1 MKRKQQL
8 KELAANCG
16 TTSQCPYCN
25 FTLEKIPKRKAKCKS
40 CKESIYPRK
49 DPLSGEQRL
58 YREGDLFLLEEL
70 KALADGWWYDWYDW
84 YEDNK
89 GVLNARK
96 DLAKEWNVD
105 EVNVSI
111 ADARWR
117 ELHTVLAEATEK
129 QDWCRVYSAY
139 EAMLR
144 LVQREK
150 SQDKTPLEELVAG
163 FLVTGYGRERSING
177 YLLEHRIGRPQ
188 YILIDQLTTEPSEV
202 YALVKGTN
210 TAKTYCTLLNVSL
223 DTVISRYKNELKEDN
238 GISDSLEQKE
248 PPLSTINIAS
258 TLNVVEISPK
268 ESNKNN
274 TASKLSIFLLI
285 LAVVI
290 VIFMNT

>member
-16 TTSQCPYCN
+16 TTSKCPYCN
-25 FTLEKIPKRKAKCKS
+25 LKLEKIPKRKAKCKS
-40 CKESIYPRK
+40 CKNSIYPRK
-49 DPLSGEQRL
+49 APLSGEQRL
-58 YREGDLFLLEEL
+58 HREGDLFLLEEL
-70 KALADGWWYDWYDW
+70 KALADGWWYDWY
-84 YEDNK
+84 ENNK

-223 DTVISRYKNELKEDN
+223 DTVINRYKNELKEDN

>member
-1 MKRKQQL
+1 MKRKEQL
-8 KELAANCG
+8 KVLAANCG

-25 FTLEKIPKRKAKCKS
+25 YELEKEPKRKVKCKS
-40 CKESIYPRK
+40 CKKPIYPRK
-49 DPLSGEQRL
+49 EPLSGDQRL

-70 KALADGWWYDWYDW
+70 KALADGWWHDW
-84 YEDNK
+84 YEANK

-96 DLAKEWNVD
+96 NLAKEWNVD

-117 ELHTVLAEATEK
+117 ESHTNLTEATKK
-129 QDWCRVYSAY
+129 QDWDLVYSAY

-144 LVQREK
+144 QVQREK

-163 FLVTGYGRERSING
+163 LLVTGYGRERSING

-188 YILIDQLTTEPSEV
+188 YMLIDQLTTEPSEV
-202 YALVKGTN
+202 YELVKGTN

-223 DTVISRYKNELKEDN
+223 DTVINRYKDELKEDDE
-238 GISDSLEQKE
+238 IRDSLEQRGT
-248 PPLSTINIAS
+248 PSSATNILS
-258 TLNVVEISPK
+258 TLNVVDTPPK
-268 ESNKNN
+268 ESKRNN
-274 TASKLSIFLLI
+274 AASKLPILLLI

-290 VIFMNT
+290 VILMNT

>member
-1 MKRKQQL
+1 MKRKEQL
-8 KELAANCG
+8 KVLAANCG

-25 FTLEKIPKRKAKCKS
+25 YELESVPKRKAKCKS
-40 CKESIYPRK
+40 CKKPIYPRK
-49 DPLSGEQRL
+49 EPLSGDQRL

-70 KALADGWWYDWYDW
+70 EALADGWWHDW
-84 YEDNK
+84 YEANK

-96 DLAKEWNVD
+96 NLAKEWSVD

-117 ELHTVLAEATEK
+117 ESHTNLAEATEK
-129 QDWCRVYSAY
+129 QDWDLVYSVY
-139 EAMLR
+139 ESMLR
-144 LVQREK
+144 QVQREK

-163 FLVTGYGRERSING
+163 LLVTGYGRERSING

-188 YILIDQLTTEPSEV
+188 YMLIDQLTTKPSEV
-202 YALVKGTN
+202 YELVKGTN

-223 DTVISRYKNELKEDN
+223 DTVINRYKDELKEDN
-238 GISDSLEQKE
+238 EIRDSLEQKGT
-248 PPLSTINIAS
+248 PSSATNIAS
-258 TLNVVEISPK
+258 TLNVVETSYK
-268 ESNKNN
+268 ESKKNN
-274 TASKLSIFLLI
+274 TASKLPILLLI

>member
-1 MKRKQQL
+1 MKRKEQL
-8 KELAANCG
+8 KVLAANCG

-25 FTLEKIPKRKAKCKS
+25 NELEKVPKRKAKCKS
-40 CKESIYPRK
+40 CKKPIYPRK
-49 DPLSGEQRL
+49 EPLSGAQRL

-70 KALADGWWYDWYDW
+70 KALADGWWRDW
-84 YEDNK
+84 YEANK

-96 DLAKEWNVD
+96 NLAKEWNVD

-117 ELHTVLAEATEK
+117 ESHTNLAEATEK
-129 QDWCRVYSAY
+129 QDWDLVYSAY
-139 EAMLR
+139 ESMLR
-144 LVQREK
+144 QVQREK

-163 FLVTGYGRERSING
+163 LLVTGYGRERSING

-188 YILIDQLTTEPSEV
+188 YMLIDQLTTEASEV
-202 YALVKGTN
+202 YELVKGTN

-223 DTVISRYKNELKEDN
+223 DTVINRYKDELKEDDE
-238 GISDSLEQKE
+238 IRDSLEQKGA
-248 PPLSTINIAS
+248 PSSATNIAS
-258 TLNVVEISPK
+258 TLNVVETPPK
-268 ESNKNN
+268 ESKKNN
-274 TASKLSIFLLI
+274 AASKLPILLLI